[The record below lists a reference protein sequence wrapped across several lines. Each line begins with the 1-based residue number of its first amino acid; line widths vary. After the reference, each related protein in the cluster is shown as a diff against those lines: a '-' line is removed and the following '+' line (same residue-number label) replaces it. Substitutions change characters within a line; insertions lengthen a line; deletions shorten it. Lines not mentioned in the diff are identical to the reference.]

1 MSGEPRRLG
10 TAVVVGASGL
20 AVASLG
26 ASDVYVDAVRQGDPL
41 WTTLVENSLSLS
53 IALALCWAAV
63 WLWRAASDLQVRQM
77 SRWFGVTAGAI
88 VVVLAVVLGSQAL
101 QSQFKPLLVAAASG
115 GLTLLAGLWIGRY
128 DADRIAQR
136 RAVEHERDKF
146 VALFENVPNPVIAVQ
161 FKDGEPRL
169 EMANP
174 AFEEVF
180 GYTEAELAGRDLRS
194 KLRPPEE
201 EAERVDGTERSV
213 APQTSDSDLDWTE
226 MEVTLDTDYG
236 QREFIRVTAPA
247 GDDSPEAEYAY
258 YVDVTERNQRRERL
272 QVLSRT
278 LRHDI
283 RNRMDVAYG
292 TAEVL
297 EEDLDGDVASLAG
310 QIQTAI
316 SDLQRIS
323 EQTREIERVVSG
335 EYESYSSPLSTLV
348 ADAVDGIR
356 EEYPAASVRVD
367 LDEVPSVRANDAVPV
382 AIENVLENAVV
393 HSDRTE
399 PSVEITASTTA
410 DGRYVA
416 VRIAD
421 DGPGIP
427 RQEYELLQ
435 DDRDR
440 SQLEHTSG
448 LGLWEVSWILRNL
461 GGSLDFA
468 ENDPRGTVVTLTLP
482 KADEPPAASRTENDG
497 RDISVDT

>member
-10 TAVVVGASGL
+10 IAVVVGASGL

-26 ASDVYVDAVRQGDPL
+26 ASDIYVDAVRQGDPL

-63 WLWRAASDLQVRQM
+63 WLWRAASGLQVRQM
-77 SRWFGVTAGAI
+77 SRWFGVAAGAI
-88 VVVLAVVLGSQAL
+88 VVVLAVVVGSQSL
-101 QSQFKPLLVAAASG
+101 QSQFKPVLVAVAAG
-115 GLTLLAGLWIGRY
+115 GLTLLAGLGIGRY

-146 VALFENVPNPVIAVQ
+146 AALFENVPNPVIAVQ
-161 FKDGEPRL
+161 FEHGEPQL

-180 GYTEAELAGRDLRS
+180 GYTESELAGRDLRS

-201 EAERVDGTERSV
+201 EAERVDRTERSV

-247 GDDSPEAEYAY
+247 GDGSPEAEYAY

-283 RNRMDVAYG
+283 RNRMDIAYG

-297 EEDLDGDVASLAG
+297 EEDLDGDAASLAG

-335 EYESYSSPLSTLV
+335 EYESYSSPLSALV

-367 LDEVPSVRANDAVPV
+367 LGEVPPVRANDAVPV
-382 AIENVLENAVV
+382 AIENVLENAVA
-393 HSDRTE
+393 HNDRPE
-399 PSVEITASTTA
+399 PSVEITASTTT
-410 DGRYVA
+410 DGGYVT
-416 VRIAD
+416 VRVAD

-427 RQEYELLQ
+427 RYEYELLQ
-435 DDRDR
+435 DERDR

-468 ENDPRGTVVTLTLP
+468 ENDPRGTVVALTLP
-482 KADEPPAASRTENDG
+482 KADEPPTASRTESDG